1 MSKQRR
7 YIGKWELGCMVFHVC
22 IAKMFT
28 SYPNRFTAGI
38 GSAGWLT
45 TLYTGILFL
54 AVLYFALKL
63 LPEKKPEVLTQ
74 KPLWKFYL
82 CAAAVYWILAAV
94 FALKEGVA
102 VLQQSAYPRSPDW
115 FLMLFLLLGAIVPAL
130 CGARSIYRMHSL
142 LVLPVGLVLAAIA
155 LFALGNVEAANLA
168 PFLGNGIGAVFG
180 HGLFTLALY
189 LDVPFLAILLPRYR
203 PEVHVKRTVFSSA
216 ALAVAVNVGLML
228 VSSMGQPYEM
238 DLARGIPVFL
248 MAKSGVGMEA
258 VYLLGYLTSVM
269 LYLGLALHLIVY
281 GAKGIKRKLPGRR
294 TGAVL
299 LCLLL
304 CITLSGCYDS
314 REVEETAYLIALGVD
329 KGQEQPCRYTF
340 QISNPLE
347 TGTTTGESKDEPP
360 AEETAREESNKGVN
374 NMVVEAENFYLALS
388 QLRSYLG
395 KEPDLSHLKVITF
408 SKELAREGLEKHT
421 SAFLAQQEIRPDTN
435 LCLAESAQEFLTR
448 VKPTLEQSTARY
460 YELMFWQRYSPYAP
474 VTELKE
480 FVACSR
486 NSGRDPVLPLADG
499 EQVSGMG
506 IFRSDALVAEG
517 DSHRA
522 MVYKLLTGEASGISV
537 TAGSSVFSVTGK
549 GSPNIRIQPE
559 GDAARVTVE
568 VSLRARLLQGTP
580 EDSAAL
586 AAKLEE
592 DMTNFLRETTAL
604 SADVLGLGNAARKKS
619 LTQED
624 WVRADWEQQLKK
636 LSVFTK
642 TRIKLE
648 EKP

>member
-1 MSKQRR
+1 MSTQRR

-22 IAKMFT
+22 VAKMFT
-28 SYPNRFTAGI
+28 SYPNRFTTGS

-45 TLYTGILFL
+45 ALYTGVLFL
-54 AVLYFALKL
+54 AVLCLVLKL
-63 LPEKKPEVLTQ
+63 LPNKKPESLTQ

-82 CAAAVYWILAAV
+82 CFAAVYWIFAAV

-102 VLQQSAYPRSPDW
+102 VLQQAAYPRSPDW

-130 CGARSIYRMHSL
+130 CGARAIYRMHSL
-142 LVLPVGLVLAAIA
+142 LVFPVALVLAAIT
-155 LFALGNVEAANLA
+155 LFALGDVETANLA
-168 PFLGNGIGAVFG
+168 PFLGNGVGAVFG
-180 HGLFTLALY
+180 QGLFTLVLY
-189 LDVPFLAILLPRYR
+189 LDVPFLAMLLPRCR
-203 PEVHVKRTVFSSA
+203 PEVQVKRTVFSSA
-216 ALAVAVNVGLML
+216 VLAVAVNVGLML

-238 DLARGIPVFL
+238 DIVRGIPVFL

-258 VYLLGYLTSVM
+258 VYLLGYLISIM

-281 GAKGIKRKLPGRR
+281 SAKGIKRKSSGRR
-294 TGAVL
+294 AGAVL

-360 AEETAREESNKGVN
+360 AEDSSREESNKGVN

-395 KEPDLSHLKVITF
+395 KEPDLSHLKVIAF
-408 SKELAREGLEKHT
+408 SKELAREGLEEHT
-421 SAFLAQQEIRPDTN
+421 AALLDQQEIRPDTN
-435 LCLAESAQEFLTR
+435 LCLAESAQDFLTR

-506 IFRSDALVAEG
+506 IFRDGVLVAEG
-517 DSHRA
+517 DAHRA
-522 MVYKLLTGEASGISV
+522 MIYKLLTGEASGISV

-549 GSPNIRIQPE
+549 GRPNIRIQPE
-559 GDAARVTVE
+559 GDAPRITVE
-568 VSLRARLLQGTP
+568 VSLRATLLQGMP
-580 EDSAAL
+580 EDRAVL

-592 DMTNFLRETTAL
+592 DMTNFLRETAAL
-604 SADVLGLGNAARKKS
+604 PTDTLGLGNEARKKS
-619 LTQED
+619 LTQAD
-624 WVRADWEQQLKK
+624 WIREDWEQQLRK
-636 LSVFTK
+636 LSIFTK
-642 TRIKLE
+642 TSIKLE